1 MPTETRKSTAISL
14 TINFENAVMPAQFRR
29 PVLTTVE
36 QILVDGAAVEQAQH
50 LQRPILQADVTDE
63 MIGAVNAQ
71 LALVGLVVTR
81 TATDTGAS
89 NA

>member
-1 MPTETRKSTAISL
+1 MPNEVRKSTAISV

-36 QILVDGAAVEQAQH
+36 QILVDGQPVEQAQH

-63 MIGAVNAQ
+63 MIAALNLQ
-71 LALVGLVVTR
+71 LALVGLAVARVAAGTE
-81 TATDTGAS
+81 AS

>member
-1 MPTETRKSTAISL
+1 MPTEIRKSTAISL

-36 QILVDGAAVEQAQH
+36 QILVDGVAVEQAQH

-63 MIGAVNAQ
+63 MIAAVNAQ

-81 TATDTGAS
+81 TASDAEAS